1 MNTVKNRALN
11 GLQAAGEAVRQIK
24 PDYVLMVRPLRR
36 DSLGAYL
43 YNLTS
48 EKMSEAKVVQFATP
62 LSLIEFAGGLT
73 SNGARVSISA
83 TAEEV
88 FAMQP
93 FLGRLSLSRSPV
105 IINVVSGYSGDHLD
119 LIGSE
124 DLLGFTAFTG
134 WIQLLPGSI
143 QEIYDA
149 NLLAVKLSED
159 KDIRLPVMIIQDH
172 NFLGSWVEGV
182 KLLSDEAVF
191 KFLGPRLAF
200 SEQSGVLADNADL
213 EAILRLR
220 RNTNIQSLDKY
231 QSLQSSLSEFTN
243 RSLPAVELYGPS
255 GGQKLLVTFGVNNGP
270 GRLAVDAHNVK
281 AQKKANQLII
291 RLMRPLPGTLIKNL
305 VASFKSIGLA
315 ESIVAP
321 GSNSLLFNDFAA
333 LFLNDPEMKLKTFS
347 LGLAGKE
354 TGVEELREVLERL
367 VG

>member
-1 MNTVKNRALN
+1 MNTIKHRALN
-11 GLQAAGEAVRQIK
+11 GIQAAGEAVRQIK
-24 PDYVLMVRPLRR
+24 PDYLLMVRPLRR

-48 EKMSEAKVVQFATP
+48 EKMSEAKVVQFASSP
-62 LSLIEFAGGLT
+62 SLMEFAGGLT

-88 FAMQP
+88 LAMQP
-93 FLGRLSLSRSPV
+93 FLARLSLSRSSL
-105 IINVVSGYSGDHLD
+105 IINVVSGYSGDD
-119 LIGSE
+119 SELIGSE
-124 DLLGFTAFTG
+124 DLLNATSFTG
-134 WIQLLPGSI
+134 WIQLLPGSA

-149 NLLAVKLSED
+149 NLLAVKLAED
-159 KDIRLPVMIIQDH
+159 RDIRLPVMIIQDH

-182 KLLSDEAVF
+182 KLLSDEVAL
-191 KFLGPRLAF
+191 KFLGPRPAV
-200 SEQSGVLADNADL
+200 SEQSGVLADNVNL

-243 RSLPAVELYGPS
+243 RSLPVVELYGPS

-270 GRLAVDAHNVK
+270 GRLAVDAYNVK
-281 AQKKANQLII
+281 APKKANQLII

-305 VASFKSIGLA
+305 ATSFKSIGLA
-315 ESIVAP
+315 ESVVAP
-321 GSNSLLFNDFAA
+321 GSNSMLFNDFAA

-347 LGLAGKE
+347 LGLVGKE

-367 VG
+367 AG